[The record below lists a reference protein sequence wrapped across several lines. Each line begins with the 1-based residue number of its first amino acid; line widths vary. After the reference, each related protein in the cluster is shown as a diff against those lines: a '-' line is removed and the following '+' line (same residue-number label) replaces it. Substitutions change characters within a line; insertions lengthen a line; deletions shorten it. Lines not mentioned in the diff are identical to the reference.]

1 MRDKF
6 QFIIYH
12 VRVILLSKYN
22 IVCIK
27 VTNDNYTNRI
37 KVSESKNRSLRN
49 KKKKEKKKSPHLSQ
63 YICTDANYSILD
75 QWNDGRWL
83 RNGYSELI
91 GDPDKSELDFIFVE
105 ACAWRLGFSPGV
117 RSTCN

>member
-49 KKKKEKKKSPHLSQ
+49 KKKKEKKNHHIYLNIFAQMQIIQSW
-63 YICTDANYSILD
+63 INGTMD
-75 QWNDGRWL
+75 DGYAMAIQ
-83 RNGYSELI
+83 N
-91 GDPDKSELDFIFVE
+91 
-105 ACAWRLGFSPGV
+105 
-117 RSTCN
+117 